1 MRNSTLKPSRE
12 MIAEASAWLI
22 EFRTGNPGQA
32 ERDRFNAWLCASP
45 QHIQAYFEVAAA
57 WSELPD
63 SDPEGR
69 IDIQK
74 MMRAARESGDANIIE
89 LGTRFK
95 ASGARRRFRVSLRS
109 GAIAASVLVVLLAT
123 ASYLYSQRGIYQTQI
138 GEQRS
143 LTLADGSTVDLN
155 AQSKIRVR
163 YSDRERHIDLLKGQ
177 AFFRVTKNT
186 TRTFVVDTGSAE
198 VRAIGTQFDVYRKL
212 SGTIVT
218 VLEGRVA
225 VANARGRV
233 QVSGSATSDSK
244 ASGVHEILLAAGE
257 QVVVP
262 EAIPERAALLQRPRQ
277 ADVHAAIAWTQKRL
291 VFEDTPLVDV
301 AEEFNRYN
309 VRRLVIRDEGLQRM
323 GVSGLYSSTDPSA
336 LIAFLRLQ
344 PGILVTETDDEIL
357 VTRP

>member
-1 MRNSTLKPSRE
+1 MRNTTLKPSRE

-32 ERDRFNAWLCASP
+32 ERDRFNAWLRTSP

-74 MMRAARESGDANIIE
+74 MMRAARESSDANIIE
-89 LGTRFK
+89 LGARLK
-95 ASGARRRFRVSLRS
+95 ASSGRRRFRVPLRS

-123 ASYLYSQRGIYQTQI
+123 ASYLYSQRSIYQTQI

-177 AFFRVTKNT
+177 ALFRVAKNT
-186 TRTFVVDTGSAE
+186 TRPFVVDTGSAE
-198 VRAIGTQFDVYRKL
+198 VRAIGTRFDVYRKL

-225 VANARGRV
+225 VANERGRV
-233 QVSGSATSDSK
+233 QVSGSTAPDSK

-257 QVVVP
+257 QVIVP
-262 EAIPERAALLQRPRQ
+262 EAIAERSALLQRPHQ
-277 ADVHAAIAWTQKRL
+277 ADVEAAIAWTQKRL

-309 VRRLVIRDEGLQRM
+309 VRRLVIRDERLQRM
-323 GVSGLYSSTDPSA
+323 GISGLYSSTDPSA

-344 PGILVTETDDEIL
+344 PGIVVTETDDEIL